1 MTQHRGLV
9 RSSVAPARVRV
20 VRSDEHDAG
29 IGLIEIIISMFLISL
44 LAIAF
49 IPVLVSAL
57 RASELN
63 STAATANR
71 LVAQAIDDARTRGAA
86 DCAGAQLLNAQT
98 ETVDAQGVTLRVVTT
113 VPAVAN
119 CVDGSAMRVTV
130 VAFDAADVTQTPI
143 ADARTLIYLG
153 GTP

>member
-1 MTQHRGLV
+1 MTQPREVL
-9 RSSVAPARVRV
+9 RSSVAPADASSRR
-20 VRSDEHDAG
+20 DAG

-63 STAATANR
+63 STSATATR
-71 LVAQAIDDARTRGAA
+71 LVAQAIDEARTRGAA
-86 DCAGAQLLNAQT
+86 DCAAAQLLNAT
-98 ETVDAQGVTLRVVTT
+98 RDTVDAQGVTLRVVTS
-113 VPAVAN
+113 VPAVASCTN
-119 CVDGSAMRVTV
+119 LSTLRVTV
-130 VAFDAADVTQTPI
+130 VAYDLADASRTPI
-143 ADARTLIYLG
+143 ADARTLIYLD

>member
-1 MTQHRGLV
+1 MTQLCAPQR
-9 RSSVAPARVRV
+9 RSVAPAD
-20 VRSDEHDAG
+20 RSSGSDSG

-63 STAATANR
+63 STVATATR

-86 DCAGAQLLNAQT
+86 DCASAQLLNAQAD
-98 ETVDAQGVTLRVVTT
+98 TVDAQGVTIRVVTT
-113 VPAVAN
+113 VPAVGT

-130 VAFDAADVTQTPI
+130 VAFDAADADRVPI
-143 ADARTLIYLG
+143 ADARTLIYLD

>member
-1 MTQHRGLV
+1 MTQPCAVQR
-9 RSSVAPARVRV
+9 RSV
-20 VRSDEHDAG
+20 VPSSALEDREAG

-63 STAATANR
+63 STSATATR
-71 LVAQAIDDARTRGAA
+71 LVAQAIDEARTRGAA
-86 DCAGAQLLNAQT
+86 DCAAAQLLNAT
-98 ETVDAQGVTLRVVTT
+98 RDTVDAQGVTLRVVTS
-113 VPAVAN
+113 VPAVASCTN
-119 CVDGSAMRVTV
+119 LSTLRVTV
-130 VAFDAADVTQTPI
+130 VAYDLADASRTPI
-143 ADARTLIYLG
+143 ADARTLIYLD

>member
-1 MTQHRGLV
+1 MTQPRAV
-9 RSSVAPARVRV
+9 PRRAVMPADASSRR
-20 VRSDEHDAG
+20 DAG

-63 STAATANR
+63 STSATATR
-71 LVAQAIDDARTRGAA
+71 LVAQAIDEARTRGAA
-86 DCAGAQLLNAQT
+86 DCAAAQLLNAT
-98 ETVDAQGVTLRVVTT
+98 RDTVDAQGVTLRVVTS
-113 VPAVAN
+113 VPAVASCTN
-119 CVDGSAMRVTV
+119 LSTLRVTV
-130 VAFDAADVTQTPI
+130 VAYDLADASRTPI
-143 ADARTLIYLG
+143 ADARTLIYLD

>member
-1 MTQHRGLV
+1 MTQPRAVLRRAV
-9 RSSVAPARVRV
+9 MPADASSRR
-20 VRSDEHDAG
+20 DAG

-63 STAATANR
+63 STVATATR

-86 DCAGAQLLNAQT
+86 DCASAQLLNAQSD
-98 ETVDAQGVTLRVVTT
+98 TVDAQGVTIRVVTS
-113 VPAVAN
+113 VPAVGT

-130 VAFDAADVTQTPI
+130 VAFDVADAASTPI
-143 ADARTLIYLG
+143 ADARTLIYLD

>member
-1 MTQHRGLV
+1 MTQPRAVLRLAV
-9 RSSVAPARVRV
+9 MPADASSRR
-20 VRSDEHDAG
+20 DAG

-63 STAATANR
+63 STSATATR
-71 LVAQAIDDARTRGAA
+71 LVAQAIDEARTRGAA
-86 DCAGAQLLNAQT
+86 DCAAAQLLNAT
-98 ETVDAQGVTLRVVTT
+98 RDTVDAQGVTLRVVTS
-113 VPAVAN
+113 VPAVASCTN
-119 CVDGSAMRVTV
+119 LSTLRVTV
-130 VAFDAADVTQTPI
+130 VAYDLADASRTPI
-143 ADARTLIYLG
+143 ADARTLIYLD

>member
-1 MTQHRGLV
+1 MTQPCAVQR
-9 RSSVAPARVRV
+9 RSV
-20 VRSDEHDAG
+20 VPSSALEDREAG

-63 STAATANR
+63 STVATATR

-86 DCAGAQLLNAQT
+86 DCASAQLLNAQSD
-98 ETVDAQGVTLRVVTT
+98 TVDAQGVTIRVVTS
-113 VPAVAN
+113 VPAVGT

-130 VAFDAADVTQTPI
+130 VAFDVADAASTPI
-143 ADARTLIYLG
+143 ADARTLIYLD

>member
-1 MTQHRGLV
+1 MPADTRSGRDSGL
-9 RSSVAPARVRV
+9 
-20 VRSDEHDAG
+20 
-29 IGLIEIIISMFLISL
+29 GLIEIIISMFLISL

-63 STAATANR
+63 STVATATR

-86 DCAGAQLLNAQT
+86 DCAAAQLLNAT
-98 ETVDAQGVTLRVVTT
+98 RDTVDAQGVTLRVVTS
-113 VPAVAN
+113 VPPTSSCTN
-119 CVDGSAMRVTV
+119 LSTIRVTV
-130 VAFDAADVTQTPI
+130 VAFDLADEARTPI
-143 ADARTLIYLG
+143 ADARTLIYLD

>member
-1 MTQHRGLV
+1 MTQRRDV
-9 RSSVAPARVRV
+9 PRPFAAPANT
-20 VRSDEHDAG
+20 SDRRDSG
-29 IGLIEIIISMFLISL
+29 IGLIEIIISMFLIAL

-63 STAATANR
+63 STAATATR

-86 DCAGAQLLNAQT
+86 DCADAQLLNAT
-98 ETVDAQGVTLRVVTT
+98 RDTVDAQGVTLRIVTT
-113 VPAVAN
+113 VPAVASCTN
-119 CVDGSAMRVTV
+119 LSTMPVTV
-130 VAFDAADVTQTPI
+130 VAFDLADTDRTPI
-143 ADARTLIYLG
+143 ADARTLIYLD

>member
-1 MTQHRGLV
+1 MTQPRAVLRRAV
-9 RSSVAPARVRV
+9 MPADASSRR
-20 VRSDEHDAG
+20 DAG

-63 STAATANR
+63 STSATATR
-71 LVAQAIDDARTRGAA
+71 LVAQAIDEARTRGAA
-86 DCAGAQLLNAQT
+86 DCAAAQLLNAT
-98 ETVDAQGVTLRVVTT
+98 RDTVDAQGVTLRVVTS
-113 VPAVAN
+113 VPAVASCTN
-119 CVDGSAMRVTV
+119 LSTLRVTV
-130 VAFDAADVTQTPI
+130 VAYDLADASRTPI
-143 ADARTLIYLG
+143 ADARTLIYLD